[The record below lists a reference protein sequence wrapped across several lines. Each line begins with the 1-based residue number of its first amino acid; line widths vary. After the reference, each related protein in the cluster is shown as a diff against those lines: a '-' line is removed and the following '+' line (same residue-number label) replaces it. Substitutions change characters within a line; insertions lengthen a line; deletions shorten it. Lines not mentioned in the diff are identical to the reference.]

1 VPGFLSFLKRW
12 RFTLILLSAVAT
24 GAAAGLGLGEKAQV
38 LKPLGDVFLN
48 LLFTAVIP
56 LVFFSLSSAVA
67 GMTELKRLGRILGW
81 MILVFVATG
90 VISACLMLGAVKL
103 FDPAA
108 GLTIT
113 LPPAQPT
120 ESVSVAQQ
128 VVKMVSVSS
137 FADLLDRRNMPALIV
152 ISLLTGLAASL
163 AGQKGRAFAEFLK
176 SGAEVM
182 ARLVGLIMLY
192 APVGLGAYFAYLTGR
207 FGPGLI
213 GSYGRAVALYYPVAI
228 LYFAVFFSL
237 YVFMAAGRD
246 GLKRFWTNIPA
257 PALTAWATGS
267 SIAAI
272 PANLQACRRIGVP
285 DQISEIVLPTGATI
299 HMDGSCLSAILKI
312 ALLFGLFGK
321 DFSGADVMIKAVGIA
336 LVSGTVMGGIPG
348 GGFLGEMMI
357 VTLYGF
363 PPEALPVISTLGML
377 IDPPATMVNSCG
389 DTVASMLVARAVFG
403 KKSAQRRQLS

>member
-1 VPGFLSFLKRW
+1 MPGFSSFLKRW
-12 RFTLILLSAVAT
+12 RFTLILLFAVAA
-24 GAAAGLGLGEKAQV
+24 GAGAGLLLGERAQV
-38 LKPLGDVFLN
+38 VKPLGDVFLN

-67 GMTELKRLGRILGW
+67 GMGELKRLGRILGW
-81 MILVFVATG
+81 MLAVFVATG
-90 VISACLMLGAVKL
+90 VVSSCLMLGAVRL
-103 FDPAA
+103 FEPAKGLTVSLSAA
-108 GLTIT
+108 GQAE
-113 LPPAQPT
+113 P
-120 ESVSVAQQ
+120 VALGEQI
-128 VVKMVSVSS
+128 VKMVSVSG

-152 ISLLTGLAASL
+152 ISLLTGFATSL

-228 LYFAVFFSL
+228 LYFTAFFSL
-237 YVFMAAGRD
+237 YVFVVAGKD
-246 GLKRFWTNIPA
+246 GLKRYWTNIPA

-267 SIAAI
+267 SIAAM

-285 DQISEIVLPTGATI
+285 DQVSEIVLPTGATI

-312 ALLFGLFGK
+312 ALLFGLFGQ

-348 GGFLGEMMI
+348 GGFLGEVMI

-389 DTVASMLVARAVFG
+389 DTVASMAVSRLVFG
-403 KKSAQRRQLS
+403 KKPEG